1 MTSGHTDGVGDAGC
15 ALYPGTVTHKRLRPK
30 PHALSYGVF
39 SMLVDLD
46 RLGDLDRKLKLFS
59 WNRWNL
65 YSFHDRDHGP
75 GDGTPAA
82 HHYRSALERCGIG
95 LSGGRLS
102 MLCYPRVLGYV
113 FNPLSVIYAHD
124 AAGQLV
130 ATIYEVNNTFGERKS
145 YVIPVSDPA
154 AEVHAQ
160 GCAKEMAVSPFTARS
175 GDYAFRVTAP
185 GDGLVVAVTLRDA
198 DGPVLKTLFKGR
210 RAPLSDRRLAWF
222 ALTYPLLTL
231 KVIAAIHLEAAKL
244 WWKGIPVVR
253 RHRSP
258 RYSVSR
264 AGTDDGQPRG
274 AEGELPAR

>member
-1 MTSGHTDGVGDAGC
+1 MTGHHAATTGDASG
-15 ALYPGTVTHKRLRPK
+15 ALYPGTVSHKRLRPK

-46 RLGDLDRKLKLFS
+46 RLHDLDGRLWLFS

-75 GDGTPAA
+75 GDGTSASA
-82 HHYRSALERCGIG
+82 HYRAALARCGV
-95 LSGGRLS
+95 SVAGGRIL

-113 FNPLSVIYAHD
+113 FNPLSVIYAYD
-124 AAGQLV
+124 GSDRLV

-145 YVIPVSDPA
+145 YVVPIADPA

-160 GCAKEMAVSPFTARS
+160 ACTKEMAVSPFTA
-175 GDYAFRVTAP
+175 GTGNYAFRVTAP
-185 GDGLVVAVTLRDA
+185 AGDLVVAVTLRDD
-198 DGPVLKTLFKGR
+198 DGPLLKTMFKGHR
-210 RAPLSDRRLAWF
+210 VPLTDRQLAWF

-231 KVIAAIHLEAAKL
+231 KVIAAIHIEAAKL

-253 RHRSP
+253 RHRSA
-258 RYSVSR
+258 RYSVSKAR
-264 AGTDDGQPRG
+264 TGKGPAGDG
-274 AEGELPAR
+274 AGEVPAR